1 MAQPAQKYAT
11 YQDVLDAPPNMVAE
25 IIAGTLYT
33 HPRPASRHAWASSRL
48 GGALDSPFNS
58 GNGDS
63 GGPDDPGSPGGWRI
77 VFEPELH
84 LGDNVV
90 VPDLGGW
97 RRTSMPIYPDVPF
110 FTLAPDWACEVLSPS
125 TRQLDLGPKR
135 NIYAREGVS
144 HLWLVD
150 PDAQT
155 LEAFHLQKTGQWLLI
170 ASLSENDQV
179 SVSPFDAISFPL
191 AKLWP

>member
-1 MAQPAQKYAT
+1 MAQPAHKYAT

-25 IIAGTLYT
+25 IIAGSLYT
-33 HPRPASRHAWASSRL
+33 HPRPAPPHAWASSRL
-48 GGALDSPFNS
+48 GGALDSPFNG

-63 GGPDDPGSPGGWRI
+63 GGPDDPNSPDSWRI
-77 VFEPELH
+77 VFEPEIH
-84 LGDNVV
+84 LGDDIV

-97 RRTSMPIYPDVPF
+97 RRTTMPQLPTTAYFP
-110 FTLAPDWACEVLSPS
+110 TAPDWACEVLSPS

-144 HLWLVD
+144 YLWLVD
-150 PDAQT
+150 PDTQT
-155 LEAFHLQKTGQWLLI
+155 LEAFHLQETGQWLLI
-170 ASLSENDQV
+170 ASLSENDTV
-179 SVSPFDAISFPL
+179 SVPPFDAISFPL